1 MKRVRT
7 FDFVACYYYRCFCF
21 LMGMNKT
28 VERGRERQ
36 EDRGCRVGVVFS
48 PLLCMCVVAPSV
60 CVCVCAVLLGNLF
73 EKDVSAGR
81 KLFLFPC
88 VCVCSLFFSFSQ
100 FDTYQP
106 VSGCWI
112 PSKQILFFFFFF
124 FISFFVG
131 CCRFFGG
138 VLSKKGYI
146 VTISK
151 FDSVIK
157 ISLRP
162 LSLSLSPF
170 SQCHL

>member
-88 VCVCSLFFSFSQ
+88 VCVCVLYFFLFRNLIHTSPFRVVGFRPNKSCFFLFFSSLFSSVVVV
-100 FDTYQP
+100 FSEGSYQ
-106 VSGCWI
+106 
-112 PSKQILFFFFFF
+112 
-124 FISFFVG
+124 
-131 CCRFFGG
+131 
-138 VLSKKGYI
+138 KKAI
-146 VTISK
+146 
-151 FDSVIK
+151 
-157 ISLRP
+157 
-162 LSLSLSPF
+162 
-170 SQCHL
+170 